1 MAVQLKSLAL
11 LFLFV
16 GAVSLHAVRS
26 SGQDVIVTFIMVQ
39 HAEMGQVFKIVGN
52 SEKLGNWEP
61 SKVENMT
68 STPGDAWAISVKL
81 TKGAAYEYKP
91 IVVDSDS
98 GNTLCSA
105 NGNRPLTIPED
116 YSKSDHVETV
126 FRSISCGYGC
136 HENNA
141 CSDQGR
147 GEDVIVTF
155 VLVQSVMSGREFKIV
170 GNAPEMCSWDLS
182 EVENMTQT
190 SVDVWASA
198 VTLTKGKAYKYKP
211 YVVDSVS
218 GSTECF
224 AHEELSLTIPEDY
237 SKSNY
242 VETVF
247 YSLECGY
254 ACHGTP
260 ACSLHG
266 DRSRQVM

>member
-1 MAVQLKSLAL
+1 
-11 LFLFV
+11 
-16 GAVSLHAVRS
+16 
-26 SGQDVIVTFIMVQ
+26 
-39 HAEMGQVFKIVGN
+39 MGQVFQIVGN
-52 SEKLGNWEP
+52 SEKLTNWEP

-68 STPGDAWAISVKL
+68 STPGDAWAISV
-81 TKGAAYEYKP
+81 
-91 IVVDSDS
+91 
-98 GNTLCSA
+98 
-105 NGNRPLTIPED
+105 
-116 YSKSDHVETV
+116 
-126 FRSISCGYGC
+126 
-136 HENNA
+136 
-141 CSDQGR
+141 

-155 VLVQSVMSGREFKIV
+155 VLVQSVMSGRKFKIV
-170 GNAPEMCSWDLS
+170 GNAPEMGSWDLS
-182 EVENMTQT
+182 KVENMTQT

-224 AHEELSLTIPEDY
+224 AHEERSLTIPEDY

-247 YSLECGY
+247 YGLECGY

-266 DRSRQVM
+266 DRIRQVM

>member
-98 GNTLCSA
+98 
-105 NGNRPLTIPED
+105 
-116 YSKSDHVETV
+116 V

-147 GEDVIVTF
+147 VRLQGEDVIVTF

-211 YVVDSVS
+211 YVVDSGIV
-218 GSTECF
+218 
-224 AHEELSLTIPEDY
+224 
-237 SKSNY
+237 
-242 VETVF
+242 
-247 YSLECGY
+247 
-254 ACHGTP
+254 
-260 ACSLHG
+260 
-266 DRSRQVM
+266 